1 MHSDTF
7 GSGTPVLL
15 LHGAGVSGWMWRP
28 VLEHLGRD
36 VTAIVPD
43 LPGFGRTA
51 HRPYVS
57 HQETV
62 SELADL
68 IRRTA
73 PRGVHVVGFSLGAQ
87 LAILLA
93 SHHPDLVRGAVVV
106 SAETTPAPMPGT
118 TLALVSATASL
129 ARRAWF
135 ARAQARQLA
144 IPADLTPDYVRDSAA
159 TTRETLVASVGEN
172 IRFTLPSAWSTVSTP
187 VAVLVGEKERRLMRK
202 SARITS
208 DRVPGATLHVVEGAG
223 HDIPFTRPA
232 ELVTVLRNTSGLPV
246 GQGRTAE
253 PDSRD

>member
-7 GSGTPVLL
+7 GSGDPVLL

-28 VLEHLGRD
+28 LLEHLGRD
-36 VTAIVPD
+36 LTAIVPD
-43 LPGFGRTA
+43 LPGFGRSA

-62 SELADL
+62 AELADL

-73 PRGVHVVGFSLGAQ
+73 PRGAHVVGFSLGAQ

-93 SHHPDLVRGAVVV
+93 SHHPDLVLGTVVV
-106 SAETTPAPMPGT
+106 SAETTPAPLPGT
-118 TLALVSATASL
+118 TLALVSATAPL

-144 IPADLTPDYVRDSAA
+144 IPADLMPDYVRDSAA

-187 VAVLVGEKERRLMRK
+187 VAVLVGEKERRLMRE
-202 SARITS
+202 SARLTA
-208 DRVPGATLHVVEGAG
+208 DQVQGDGPRTVEGAG

-232 ELVTVLRNTSGLPV
+232 VLATVIRETFGIPTD
-246 GQGRTAE
+246 GGHPPGPE
-253 PDSRD
+253 PRD